1 MLWGHCKNALGSVQ
15 KRIGVTTEMHWGHY
29 NALGTLQ
36 HTGNPT
42 TTTSWDPYDDPYNN
56 TLGFPTEIYRDP
68 SGKKSGTP

>member
-1 MLWGHCKNALGSVQ
+1 
-15 KRIGVTTEMHWGHY
+15 MHWGHY